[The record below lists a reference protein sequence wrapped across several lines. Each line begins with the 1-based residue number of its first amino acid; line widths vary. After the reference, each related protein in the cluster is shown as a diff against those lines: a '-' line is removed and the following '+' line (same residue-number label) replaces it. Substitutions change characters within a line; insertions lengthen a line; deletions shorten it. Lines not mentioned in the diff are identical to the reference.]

1 MTAHYS
7 TRLFVIVAGIGL
19 GLLQPLP
26 SGSAQTPVTPA
37 IDGGPLVTIKEL
49 MEKTVTPATNTLWN
63 VPEAPT
69 DAEWATLEEAAV
81 TLLVAANV
89 VALGGTGPMDN
100 VWVKDPAWAAFNR
113 VMVAAGRDALTSI
126 RDRDPAALLRAGDI
140 LYPPCEGCH
149 AQFNPAVV
157 KAPE

>member
-1 MTAHYS
+1 MTANRS
-7 TRLFVIVAGIGL
+7 TKLLFIAGM
-19 GLLQPLP
+19 GLLQPLLP
-26 SGSAQTPVTPA
+26 GSAQTPATPA

-49 MEKTVTPATNTLWN
+49 MEKTITPATNTLWN

-69 DAEWATLEEAAV
+69 DAEWAALEEAAV

-89 VALGGTGPMDN
+89 VALGGNGPMDN
-100 VWVKDPAWAAFNR
+100 VSVKDPAWTAFNR
-113 VMVAAGRDALTSI
+113 AMIVAGRDALMGI
-126 RDRDPAALLRAGDI
+126 RTRDPAALSRAGDI